1 MPIDRVLPK
10 LNTKEIA
17 SLVVLMAEAREL
29 TNTELKQLSGFDLV
43 GQERRNLNELKY
55 VESRKV
61 GRTFAHELT
70 DQGWRACRDLWRI
83 PRPAGSGSAGGAL
96 FALLAGLDRGLAR
109 NRLSPADFF
118 AERAAG
124 LPEAEGVGAGSAGP
138 ALDAAGSG
146 FADTLDAAIRSAYH
160 ALAKEPGDW
169 VGLAALR
176 AELGQYGRDQ
186 TDEALRRLAKAP
198 DAHLIP
204 VANLKS
210 LTQADRDAALSLGGE
225 DNHAL
230 SIEGA

>member
-118 AERAAG
+118 AERLAELPEAG
-124 LPEAEGVGAGSAGP
+124 LPGAGP
-138 ALDAAGSG
+138 APDTAGSG

-176 AELGQYGRDQ
+176 AELGQYGREQ

-198 DAHLIP
+198 DAHVFP